1 MIPFKKKQFSILIP
15 FKKKTVL
22 CMRIIK
28 KHFILNIYPNVNDE
42 KLGVDC
48 WGSNMN
54 YKLKKKL
61 RKNISVK
68 RTVDEVSNER

>member
-1 MIPFKKKQFSILIP
+1 
-15 FKKKTVL
+15 
-22 CMRIIK
+22 MRIIK